1 MYRDRLVNTTVSS
14 DNARQLQQQLLAYH
28 DFRCYKADHPLAAQ
42 LEPLSHWQAERLKLT
57 HQDLYR
63 HPGYHDG
70 LNFLLTDLYAP
81 AGLTRRDDNI
91 DRIFP
96 KMVKW
101 LPDPVLAT
109 FAGLVELNR
118 VTQQLDLALAETLA
132 RLDHPLTSLTEA
144 QYCEAY
150 RDAASPGE
158 RQRQIELVSSV
169 GRQLERYVRNRTLGW
184 LLSMTRGA
192 AEMADLAD
200 LHDFL
205 HRGYRAFRAMDD
217 VDTLIEQLVHR
228 ESRVLARILDAHPA
242 PFLLTAEPS
251 QP

>member
-1 MYRDRLVNTTVSS
+1 MYRDRLVNTPVHS
-14 DNARQLQQQLLAYH
+14 DNARQLQQRLLAYH
-28 DFRCYKADHPLAAQ
+28 DFRRRKSDHPLVSQ
-42 LEPLSHWQAERLKLT
+42 LEPLGQWQAERLKHT
-57 HQDLYR
+57 HQDLYC

-109 FAGLVELNR
+109 FAGLVELNLI
-118 VTQQLDLALAETLA
+118 TQQLDLALAETLA
-132 RLDHPLTSLTEA
+132 RLGHPLSSLTES

-150 RDAASPGE
+150 RHAANPVE

-169 GRQLERYVRNRTLGW
+169 GRQLDRYVRNRTLGW

-217 VDTLIEQLVHR
+217 VDTLIDQLVHR
-228 ESRVLARILDAHPA
+228 ERRVLVRILDAHPT
-242 PFLLTAEPS
+242 PFQLTAEPV